1 MKKKSIF
8 ALSLLAIF
16 ALMSGTM
23 FLTKHKVTVTAD
35 SVTATYDYSSDK
47 YNRHWQYDNA
57 RNMWS
62 TYNVYDIDLEDN
74 LVYNLYMIVET
85 GGEINVSFKYRI
97 LSINNA
103 GLSATI
109 TKGTDV
115 INMLPEIKALDRVD
129 QTATYTGSVSKGD
142 IISISYKR
150 HAGSGYDYSYA
161 NRYGSYEKY
170 NFCEITGLPFAIND
184 ERSLQVEA
192 QEGGKV
198 AINDNAFALKDSF
211 TGTKTDTAT
220 IRAVAENG
228 YYFAGWIDSVTNENY
243 SSVTDL
249 EVNLELGRKLIASF
263 VKESELD
270 LTPVFATKDDNVTW
284 DKENLKATFTG
295 KSVCSYEATYIGEK
309 TLILDFAKELS
320 GYFYVYV
327 DGKEIASETSAP
339 SWDLKD
345 ESKAKF
351 KTFNIPLE
359 GTGVHKVK
367 LEAELTYLSDYY
379 LNKFIIKSLQVV
391 DGVKYAD
398 INLELDDRLG
408 YVEYQ
413 QKTYHNGDT
422 IRVFSGLET
431 KNIWRIPY
439 SSIQSTIDTTKTTY
453 STLAGLTI
461 IDGDY
466 TYPKDYV
473 SDGRYDSGNDCC
485 KKYIFYN
492 DTIPYKLNFQE
503 VAIAPSEVIVETY
516 VENSLTEQKT
526 VQNRDE
532 ITLPFG
538 KNNMVAVK
546 ISDFANVNDVV
557 KVYVNDVE
565 TSVDF
570 AVGYNGFILENV
582 SVDTTIRIITTL
594 DGYTDA
600 DDFYIYLKMTS
611 DATIDDLKL
620 TDNITFENDNTTFL
634 IDGIENKNEWVFA
647 PEYSSV
653 GNYVFKPGNAKAYKK
668 LDGSNDWSA
677 TASSNLKISVKGS
690 GVLTFYAKFGSN
702 SYSSNSEV
710 FMAVL
715 YNIGA
720 KITLNKVRYSYVESA
735 GTKLWYNK
743 NYVATDYITAGDD
756 GWSYVQ
762 IPVSAESDTYVTDLY
777 LAYLKSNYDDHSFYI
792 KDMAFLQ
799 GEAKAEFS
807 VYNNVGGEIEIDT
820 TIQKES
826 GKENYTTTGTNETV
840 EKIVKGST
848 TTFTAK
854 ASTGYKFFAFVDKN
868 NNVLSYNETYSIS
881 QVDDFVIKAVFIK
894 SSDVARIGFE
904 TYSSLKDAINSA
916 KTGDTIYLLNNT
928 IITENLTIPSGV
940 KLVMPIE
947 IDGTYTQVGTT
958 KNAQSTA
965 SFNNPEKYLLNTLT
979 INSGI
984 TLTIDG
990 EFVIGAVQHYVEQ
1003 FAQGIT
1009 SGKYNQVLNNGNIIV
1024 NGELRVYGL
1033 IDGTGKIEL
1042 NGGATLYE
1050 PYLVNNFSGGTD
1062 TEALYNANQFPFEQY
1077 DTINIRTELKVN
1089 YDARVIGMTSL
1100 YFWGAT
1106 HIQDVDLV
1114 GKNVGLIQLTKPNS
1128 YIIST
1133 YNKDKFLKNG
1143 SNIDLADSGKRTLHI
1158 YGGAVAGNFSI
1169 QGYGSKG
1176 MFLAIPYTFDIYLHN
1191 GTYEI
1196 PEGYG
1201 YKVMPGANF
1210 VVEEDATLNVN
1221 GILLV
1226 YSTFANSSMD
1236 GKIYPST
1243 KNLTDYGFDINGVFV
1258 VNGTLNIN
1266 GTFAG
1271 YIQSKV
1277 VGATINVNEN
1287 AILDVD
1293 VVNGAKS
1300 EYDCNIVEFNL
1311 KAKIITENGNFV
1323 TIEKNKSYKTTSIGS
1338 KQTSGTTFN
1347 YVINTTKDEADST
1360 LTTKLGESI
1369 RYHKMINYIDNSSIT
1384 INGIW
1389 AEVHEH
1395 SYVIDTITYA
1405 TENTNGYVK
1414 YHCSNDT
1421 CNYEIEKTLLYLPTI
1436 LGTYTYT
1443 GEEIEVLFNNFDKN
1457 TMEIVNPQI
1466 FKNAGGYQIQITLK
1480 NFETYAWSRENFL
1493 DNILELNLTI
1503 DKKQAQINSFNV
1515 DDNSGIVKN
1524 GNILEVVYSGNEYN
1538 VVGFIQD
1545 GRLVEVTYLSSSN
1558 RVNVGEYRVRL
1569 VANENGNYKRA
1580 ELEITLKIVKKHFE
1594 YNFADKQVDYTG
1606 IPKNAGEFIP
1616 IDFTKNYDLLV
1627 KFGNKYVQEITT
1639 AGTYLI
1645 IVTINEANY
1654 FGTYTF
1660 NVVVNK
1666 IDVDFD
1672 LEDIKDKMIVKANSI
1687 SFASLN
1693 NIEYSINGVDY
1704 SIGAKVFEN
1713 LNALQTYTI
1722 YVKHLGDDNHKD
1734 TIKTFKQK
1742 TTRKAQD
1749 VNNLI
1754 DSLPEEMNV
1763 KQETFGLFKQI
1774 NAMILEVSSYEQD
1787 QIDKTK
1793 LNEKIAEYNNLVEKV
1808 NGVANE
1814 AKEISNIA
1822 LIFRTKVYAICGNGT
1837 SNVFNIM
1844 LTLNTLATAIGVVF
1858 LISKRKFLG

>member
-1 MKKKSIF
+1 MKKKHKRVIVLF
-8 ALSLLAIF
+8 FTLTMLLF
-16 ALMSGTM
+16 GTM
-23 FLTKHKVTVTAD
+23 LKNVNNEESIVVADTNNVISLTANNGNATIDSENLTATFTAGSVVTFQITFTGPKTITFNYSMENTGNVTAYLDDNQMGSNIGNWAQYFFNEKDD
-35 SVTATYDYSSDK
+35 SKAK
-47 YNRHWQYDNA
+47 YYPYGI
-57 RNMWS
+57 S
-62 TYNVYDIDLEDN
+62 IDTE
-74 LVYNLYMIVET
+74 
-85 GGEINVSFKYRI
+85 GEHTFKFVVSV
-97 LSINNA
+97 S
-103 GLSATI
+103 
-109 TKGTDV
+109 
-115 INMLPEIKALDRVD
+115 
-129 QTATYTGSVSKGD
+129 YTGS
-142 IISISYKR
+142 
-150 HAGSGYDYSYA
+150 
-161 NRYGSYEKY
+161 
-170 NFCEITGLPFAIND
+170 L
-184 ERSLQVEA
+184 
-192 QEGGKV
+192 
-198 AINDNAFALKDSF
+198 
-211 TGTKTDTAT
+211 
-220 IRAVAENG
+220 
-228 YYFAGWIDSVTNENY
+228 
-243 SSVTDL
+243 
-249 EVNLELGRKLIASF
+249 
-263 VKESELD
+263 
-270 LTPVFATKDDNVTW
+270 
-284 DKENLKATFTG
+284 
-295 KSVCSYEATYIGEK
+295 
-309 TLILDFAKELS
+309 
-320 GYFYVYV
+320 
-327 DGKEIASETSAP
+327 
-339 SWDLKD
+339 
-345 ESKAKF
+345 
-351 KTFNIPLE
+351 
-359 GTGVHKVK
+359 
-367 LEAELTYLSDYY
+367 Y
-379 LNKFIIKSLQVV
+379 LNKFFVKDLNIS
-391 DGVKYAD
+391 DGAEYST
-398 INLELDDRLG
+398 ININIDDRLG
-408 YVEYQ
+408 YIKYQ
-413 QKTYHNGDT
+413 DKEYHNGDSFQVLKYNNT
-422 IRVFSGLET
+422 ENFERVPYE
-431 KNIWRIPY
+431 NII
-439 SSIQSTIDTTKTTY
+439 STIDNETKTY
-453 STLAGLTI
+453 AKRVEANISV
-461 IDGDY
+461 DGELM
-466 TYPKDYV
+466 
-473 SDGRYDSGNDCC
+473 S
-485 KKYIFYN
+485 KKYITGAIDYDTGNDLKKSHRFFGDVVDYN
-492 DTIPYKLNFQE
+492 IVFKEVLLSPKEIIVARYIEDVFVDSNIMVNNGEVSVPYDK
-503 VAIAPSEVIVETY
+503 
-516 VENSLTEQKT
+516 
-526 VQNRDE
+526 
-532 ITLPFG
+532 
-538 KNNMVAVK
+538 KNN
-546 ISDFANVNDVV
+546 IYL
-557 KVYVNDVE
+557 KVSKYENFSE
-565 TSVDF
+565 TIKLYINKQLYSMDF
-570 AVGYNGFILENV
+570 AVGYWGLILSNIGVDKNV
-582 SVDTTIRIITTL
+582 SVVVSL
-594 DGYTDA
+594 DGYNDSDTIEFKIKAVA
-600 DDFYIYLKMTS
+600 DVDLQDLVQTS
-611 DATIDDLKL
+611 NVVLQNDDSTYQLGSKY
-620 TDNITFENDNTTFL
+620 
-634 IDGIENKNEWVFA
+634 DGFVSRSNAWVFA
-647 PEYSSV
+647 PEYSSASTTV
-653 GNYVFKPGNAKAYKK
+653 YRPGNGGEYVVDGKK
-668 LDGSNDWSA
+668 CYNA
-677 TASSNLKISVKGS
+677 AVSNLKMTVTGS
-690 GVLTFYAKFGSN
+690 GIISFVCKYIGID
-702 SYSSNSEV
+702 YSDDSI
-710 FMAVL
+710 FTALM
-715 YNIGA
+715 YNIGE
-720 KITLNKVRYSYVESA
+720 KVTISGNYSYYADNGE
-735 GTKLWYNK
+735 KLWYN
-743 NYVATDYITAGDD
+743 NELVATGMSKELSD
-756 GWSYVQ
+756 GWYKVE
-762 IPVSAESDTYVTDLY
+762 IPIDASDDISTDVY
-777 LAYLKSNYDDHSFYI
+777 LAFIKAVPDDLNFYI
-792 KDMAFLQ
+792 KEISFLQ
-799 GEAKAEFS
+799 GTATTSFS
-807 VYNNVGGEIEIDT
+807 VLNGVGGQIKVDA
-820 TIQKES
+820 TIQNGEN
-826 GKENYTTTGTNETV
+826 KENITETKINGLV
-840 EKIVKGST
+840 KNIVKGST

-868 NNVLSYNETYSIS
+868 NNVLSYNETYFIS

-894 SSDVARIGFE
+894 TSDVARIGFE

-916 KTGDTIYLLNNT
+916 KVGDTIYLLNNT
-928 IITENLTIPSGV
+928 TITENLTIPNGV

-979 INSGI
+979 INSGV
-984 TLTIDG
+984 TLTVDG

-1033 IDGTGKIEL
+1033 IDGIGKIEL

-1100 YFWGAT
+1100 YFWGT
-1106 HIQDVDLV
+1106 TNIQDVDLI
-1114 GKNVGLIQLTKPNS
+1114 GKDVGLIQLTKPNS

-1133 YNKDKFLKNG
+1133 YNKDKYLKN
-1143 SNIDLADSGKRTLHI
+1143 STDEKLIDLADSGKRTLHI

-1221 GILLV
+1221 GKLLV
-1226 YSTFANSSMD
+1226 YSTFVNSSMD

-1258 VNGTLNIN
+1258 INGTLNIN
-1266 GTFAG
+1266 GSFAG

-1287 AILDVD
+1287 AILDID

-1311 KAKIITENGNFV
+1311 KAKIITENGNFA
-1323 TIEKNKSYKTTSIGS
+1323 TIEKNKSYKTTIIGS
-1338 KQTSGTTFN
+1338 KQTSSTTFN

-1360 LTTKLGESI
+1360 LTTKLGVEI

-1414 YHCSNDT
+1414 YHCSNET

-1466 FKNAGGYQIQITLK
+1466 FKNAGQYLIQIALK
-1480 NFETYAWSRENFL
+1480 DFENYAWSRENVF
-1493 DNILELNLTI
+1493 DNILELNFTI

-1524 GNILEVVYSGNEYN
+1524 GNVLEVVYSGNEYN

-1545 GRLVEVTYLSSSN
+1545 GRLVEITYLSSAN
-1558 RVNVGEYRVRL
+1558 RVNVGEYRVKL
-1569 VANENGNYKRA
+1569 VARENGNYKKA
-1580 ELEITLKIVKKHFE
+1580 ELEITLKIVKKYFE

-1616 IDFTKNYDLLV
+1616 LDFTKNYDLLV

-1645 IVTINEANY
+1645 IVTIDEANY

-1660 NVVVNK
+1660 NVIVNK

-1722 YVKHLGDDNHKD
+1722 YVKHLGDDNHND

-1754 DSLPEEMNV
+1754 NSLPEEMNV

-1774 NAMILEVSSYEQD
+1774 NSMILEVSSYEQD

-1793 LNEKIAEYNNLVEKV
+1793 LNEKIAEYNKLVEKV
-1808 NGVANE
+1808 NDVANE
-1814 AKEISNIA
+1814 AKEISNRT

-1837 SNVFNIM
+1837 SNAFNIM